1 MVAKRFSSRSFSVVN
16 IRLVVF
22 CTITNLAKIRILPHI
37 CIMHISNRELFL
49 QHQAQTTRFPLLLV
63 FERAEGIYLYDKNNK
78 PFIDLISG
86 ISVSSLG
93 HGNANVNQALKN
105 QIDKYMHLMVYGEY
119 VQAPQVQL
127 AQKLTSLLPDSLN
140 SVYFVN
146 SGAEATD
153 GALKLAKRL
162 TKRSE
167 IIAFKHAYHGST
179 HAALS
184 LNSEEE
190 YKNAFRPLLPDV
202 RFLKNGNL
210 AELDNITHKTACV
223 IIEVVRG
230 EAGYL
235 PTDETFLKALRE
247 KCNAHCV
254 LLIFDEI
261 QTGMGRTGKMFA
273 FEHSG
278 VVPDIL
284 LLGKALGAG
293 MPMGAF
299 VASHNMMMTLA
310 ENPILGHITTFG
322 GHPVICAGAIA
333 GIEELTKHSW
343 ISEVAEKEQLFRSLL
358 VHPAIKKI
366 NGKGLMLAL
375 ELESFDFNKKVI
387 DGCIADGLI
396 TDWFLF
402 ATNCMRLSP
411 PLIITPEQIKQACQI
426 IVNNLNKFY
435 H

>member
-1 MVAKRFSSRSFSVVN
+1 
-16 IRLVVF
+16 
-22 CTITNLAKIRILPHI
+22 
-37 CIMHISNRELFL
+37 MHISNRELFL
-49 QHQAQTTRFPLLLV
+49 QHQAQTTRFPLLLE
-63 FERAEGIYLYDKNNK
+63 FKHANGIYLYDKNDK

-93 HGNANVNQALKN
+93 HGNEKVKQAIKN
-105 QIDKYMHLMVYGEY
+105 QVDKYMHLMIYGEY

-127 AQKLTSLLPDSLN
+127 AQKLTSFLPPSLN
-140 SVYFVN
+140 TVYFVN

-153 GALKLAKRL
+153 GALKLAKRV
-162 TKRSE
+162 TKRSQ
-167 IIAFKHAYHGST
+167 IIAFKNAYHGST

-202 RFLKNGNL
+202 HFLNNGNIE
-210 AELDNITHKTACV
+210 ELNQITSKTACV
-223 IIEVVRG
+223 IIEIVRG

-235 PTDETFLKALRE
+235 PTNEAFLKALRK
-247 KCNAHCV
+247 KCDEHCV

-261 QTGMGRTGKMFA
+261 QTGMGRTGKLFA
-273 FEHSG
+273 FEQSG
-278 VVPDIL
+278 VIPDIL

-322 GHPVICAGAIA
+322 GHPVCCAAALA
-333 GIEELTKHSW
+333 GLEEITASTYMD
-343 ISEVAEKEQLFRSLL
+343 EVAEKEQLFRALL
-358 VHPAIKKI
+358 VHPAIKNI

-375 ELESFDFNKKVI
+375 ELESFEFNKKVI
-387 DGCIADGLI
+387 DGCIEDGLI

-402 ATNCMRLSP
+402 ATNSMRIAP
-411 PLIITPEQIKQACQI
+411 PLIITLEEIKTSCGI
-426 IVNNLNKFY
+426 IINNLNKFDK